1 MKTTDKFGL
10 KKPESTD
17 FYNIEDHN
25 YNMDIIEEKLGEHD
39 THAADKNN
47 PHEVTKET
55 IGLERVPNVTTN
67 EQTPTYAT
75 ASTAAELSSGEKL
88 SVAFGKIAKAIKD
101 LISHIANNSNP
112 HGVTKAQLG
121 LENVDNKSSAT
132 IRGELTSSNVTKA
145 LGYTPEKGGT
155 AEIDSAMAHNKD
167 VPSASASYAKIDEI
181 GGMTRKCTNLLDMF
195 SPSGNLDKFSKI
207 DDNTICITANA
218 TYATGPIWNFY
229 GKPNT
234 EYVLSF
240 DVDGYENANTFY
252 GGIKNGGVSESL
264 TGVPKTFYTDSNGY
278 SLFHVCANN
287 SRASVDTVVKMTI
300 SNMRINEG
308 PTALPYEP
316 YFDGLRSASVI
327 EVESVGANWLDVKA
341 FAKNSISIVED
352 ADGIVTITN
361 NSSNVVSTAI
371 SLKGKLPQ
379 GTYTIRNNFS
389 KTLFIM
395 QKSGDYS
402 NTVANGG
409 TKTFTYDG
417 TSYLSLLFDDFTAN
431 ETITGGIMLNKGD
444 EASPYT
450 PHKHNTL
457 PIPEA
462 VQALDGY
469 GLGINESI
477 YNYID
482 LEKKQFVK
490 RAGCVDMGTLDFKY
504 ASSYSYFQC
513 TNAPSDMSFK
523 GYDYHTISNMLCAEY
538 PTHAWADIT
547 SEADDF
553 IAMQSSYFAIKDK
566 TYTDAETFKSAMSGV
581 MLYYELATPI
591 ITDISDILPDNI
603 IGVEGGGTITFVN
616 EFGYDVP
623 NEVVFYLNGN
633 DIICAKEFV
642 GDLIGTAAKAKYA
655 ENVAVATK
663 AIQDNEGNEIAA
675 TYETKAA
682 SEAKFNEVKKSVAD
696 GKSLLADT
704 ISAYGID
711 TASDASFEVINN
723 NISAV
728 YSAGVASAS
737 SEGYTSGYNKGVEDA
752 DARVNTE
759 SASYITG
766 YANGQEDG
774 SELDGTAVSSMVL
787 DNATFYNTSTKK
799 KETGTMPN
807 YSSNVQTVTP
817 SASQN
822 KTAEFDIPDGYHT
835 KIKVNSYNVYNAG
848 YNAGYNDGGIAA
860 KETYYD
866 YLEVTASC
874 QVTLSS
880 SVGTA
885 KYVITD
891 YINQGYEFVGFKK
904 VYNTSGEAF
913 VSGQMLYMDSA
924 TGAQEARCTIRAT
937 STSSG
942 TKSFDAVIVLK
953 KHPM

>member
-25 YNMDIIEEKLGEHD
+25 YNMDIIEKKLEEHD

-67 EQTPTYAT
+67 DQTPTYAT

-101 LISHIANNSNP
+101 LISHIANKSNP
-112 HGVTKAQLG
+112 HGVTKSQLG

-155 AEIDSAMAHNKD
+155 AETDNAMAHSKD
-167 VPSASASYAKIDEI
+167 VPSTTASYTKIDEI
-181 GGMTRKCTNLLDMF
+181 GGMTRKCTNLIPYPYNETTKTQNGITFTDNGDGTIAANGISTDTVFFIIAAKVNL
-195 SPSGNLDKFSKI
+195 PSGEYYISDGVNMGSVANCRCGVGTYNTSFST
-207 DDNTICITANA
+207 DGTARDVEIRISSGTTLNNV
-218 TYATGPIWNFY
+218 IF
-229 GKPNT
+229 KP
-234 EYVLSF
+234 
-240 DVDGYENANTFY
+240 
-252 GGIKNGGVSESL
+252 
-264 TGVPKTFYTDSNGY
+264 
-278 SLFHVCANN
+278 
-287 SRASVDTVVKMTI
+287 M
-300 SNMRINEG
+300 INKG
-308 PTALPYEP
+308 STALPYEP
-316 YFDGLRSASVI
+316 YFDGLRSAPI
-327 EVESVGANWLDVKA
+327 TEVESVGENLIPFPYYNTSNTTYGVEFTVQNDGGIKVKGAATEAVA
-341 FAKNSISIVED
+341 FYLTSENTTWQELGIPKGITLCLSGASAVTFGIVY
-352 ADGIVTITN
+352 ADGTILNDNGNGRIITTDDRRFKIRILVAKGSAVDTIVY
-361 NSSNVVSTAI
+361 
-371 SLKGKLPQ
+371 P
-379 GTYTIRNNFS
+379 
-389 KTLFIM
+389 
-395 QKSGDYS
+395 
-402 NTVANGG
+402 
-409 TKTFTYDG
+409 
-417 TSYLSLLFDDFTAN
+417 
-431 ETITGGIMLNKGD
+431 MLNKG
-444 EASPYT
+444 ATALPYT
-450 PHKHNTL
+450 PYFRNTL

-462 VQALDGY
+462 VQSLDGY
-469 GLGINESI
+469 GLGINESV

-482 LEKKQFVK
+482 FEKKQFVNNVAK
-490 RAGCVDMGTLDFKY
+490 VVFDGTETWYKVSGIANAYSVKGLGYKSRANGGMLLMNDYEYVNGGISQDNTCTVSDAIYVLDTDYDTLDAWKTALAERY
-504 ASSYSYFQC
+504 ASGDPLTCVYV
-513 TNAPSDMSFK
+513 
-523 GYDYHTISNMLCAEY
+523 LE
-538 PTHAWADIT
+538 
-547 SEADDF
+547 
-553 IAMQSSYFAIKDK
+553 
-566 TYTDAETFKSAMSGV
+566 
-581 MLYYELATPI
+581 TPI
-591 ITDISDILPDNI
+591 ITDISDILTDNI
-603 IGVEGGGTITFVN
+603 IGVEGSGTLTFAN
-616 EFGYDVP
+616 EYGYDVP
-623 NEVVFYLNGN
+623 NEVVFYLNSN
-633 DIICAKEFV
+633 DVVCANEFV
-642 GDLIGTAAKAKYA
+642 GDLNGTAMKAKYA

-663 AIQDNEGNEIAA
+663 AVQDADGNKISE

-682 SEAKFNEVKKSVAD
+682 SDAKFNEVKKSVAD
-696 GKSLLADT
+696 GKSLLAST
-704 ISAYGID
+704 ISAYGIS
-711 TASDASFEVINN
+711 TASDASFETINN
-723 NISAV
+723 NITAV
-728 YSAGVASAS
+728 YGAGVASAS

-774 SELDGTAVSSMVL
+774 SELDGTAVASKVL
-787 DNATFYNTSTKK
+787 NGATFYNTSSKTKV
-799 KETGTMPN
+799 TGTMAD

-942 TKSFDAVIVLK
+942 TKSFDAIIVLK